1 MDYPGFQLKGDMMV
15 RWKKKIKWAW
25 LLVKY
30 TIYRVQ
36 NKKRH
41 EMIHQKVKQRI
52 VVRENQIESK
62 YGHLNEGQDKLSSG
76 TYCTKS

>member
-1 MDYPGFQLKGDMMV
+1 
-15 RWKKKIKWAW
+15 
-25 LLVKY
+25 
-30 TIYRVQ
+30 
-36 NKKRH
+36 
-41 EMIHQKVKQRI
+41 MIHQKVKQRI